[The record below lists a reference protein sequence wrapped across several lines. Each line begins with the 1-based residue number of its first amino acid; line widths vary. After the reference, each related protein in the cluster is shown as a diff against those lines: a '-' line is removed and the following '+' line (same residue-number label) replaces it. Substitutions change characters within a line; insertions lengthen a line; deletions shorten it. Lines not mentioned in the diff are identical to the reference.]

1 MNKEDVKA
9 WAVVATAVL
18 TTVYTLEKVIDR
30 GIALATRI
38 KFAKRHAATLT
49 ESNSAVKGI
58 VS

>member
-18 TTVYTLEKVIDR
+18 TVVYTIEKVIDR

-38 KFAKRHAATLT
+38 KFAKRHAANLA
-49 ESNSAVKGI
+49 ESKSAVKGV